1 MGSQDGEFGLNARDR
16 AILKDV
22 ILTYILNAEPVSSRA
37 VAKHGSHGLSAATI
51 RNTMADLEELGLL
64 SQPHTSA
71 GRVPTRKAY
80 HLYIGSMM
88 DPSRIPQEIRSR
100 IDQGLVSS
108 DGDPDHLMTATSQLL
123 SELSHQVGILLT
135 PALAETVLKTV
146 EFVHL
151 ADRKVLCV
159 VVSTAGFVDK
169 KVIQTREPLTREE
182 LARISNYVTENFSGL
197 TVRQIRDRLLRL
209 MAEERAQMDRIL
221 ALTIELAKTGLDIG
235 DQDVLVDGTSELLS
249 QPELA
254 DIERVRCLFEKFS
267 DKARLVYMLTE
278 CMKGHGVRVLI
289 GEDSDLTS
297 DLDFSLVTTTYGV
310 GENPLGTLGVFGPSR
325 MEYQRTIP
333 LVHYLGERL
342 SMALASTFLAE
353 D

>member
-1 MGSQDGEFGLNARDR
+1 MGSRDEEFGLSARDR

-37 VAKHGSHGLSAATI
+37 VAKHGRHGLSAATI

-88 DPSRIPQEIRSR
+88 DPSQIPQEIRAR
-100 IDQGLVSS
+100 IDHGLESS
-108 DGDPDHLMTATSQLL
+108 EGDPDHLMAATSQLL

-151 ADRKVLCV
+151 SDRKVLCV

-169 KVIQTREPLTREE
+169 KVIQTREPLSREK

-235 DQDVLVDGTSELLS
+235 DQEVLVDGTTELLS

-310 GENPLGTLGVFGPSR
+310 GESPLGTLGVFGPSR

-342 SMALASTFLAE
+342 SLALASTFLAK